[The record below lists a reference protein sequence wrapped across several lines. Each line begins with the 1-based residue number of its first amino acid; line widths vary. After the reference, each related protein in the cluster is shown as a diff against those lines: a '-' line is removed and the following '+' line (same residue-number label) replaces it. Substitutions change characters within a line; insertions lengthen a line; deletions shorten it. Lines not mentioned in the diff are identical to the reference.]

1 MLSTFLKTTPQGKF
15 SSAGL
20 PIISE
25 LKKLPILIKIPPRA
39 QAITTLSKKSREQI
53 FLILFYYIYT

>member
-25 LKKLPILIKIPPRA
+25 LKKLPILIKIPPKA
-39 QAITTLSKKSREQI
+39 HAITTLSKIQRTDFFNT
-53 FLILFYYIYT
+53 FLLYK

>member
-25 LKKLPILIKIPPRA
+25 LKKLPILIKIPHRA
-39 QAITTLSKKSREQI
+39 QAITTLSKIQKTDFI
-53 FLILFYYIYT
+53 NTF